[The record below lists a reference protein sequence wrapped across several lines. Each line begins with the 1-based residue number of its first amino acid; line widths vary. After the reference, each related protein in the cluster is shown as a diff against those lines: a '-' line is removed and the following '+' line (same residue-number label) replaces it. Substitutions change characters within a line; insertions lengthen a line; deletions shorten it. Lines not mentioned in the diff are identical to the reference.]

1 MGWGLYEVRTWR
13 TYQGRATHAMD
24 HCAWLFVAQERCKGI
39 SIGRRSS
46 VPIPSPSDDRS
57 RTASEPAPGFN
68 RLNVVEWIQCGLL
81 PALSTPFREAL
92 PSGNAVEQLKPRI
105 NTPPLPLD
113 HLRSLPS
120 SSHSTLQFTSLHFPI
135 HVPLSLQSINHPH
148 TSINMPFGWGKPPVY
163 LALVLALAVAN
174 HPTNRRFSGRL
185 RPG

>member
-1 MGWGLYEVRTWR
+1 
-13 TYQGRATHAMD
+13 MD

-81 PALSTPFREAL
+81 SALSTPFREAL

-113 HLRSLPS
+113 HLPSLPL
-120 SSHSTLQFTSLHFPI
+120 SSHSTLQFTSLHFPYKYPSLFSQLI
-135 HVPLSLQSINHPH
+135 ALPPLSTCLSDGV
-148 TSINMPFGWGKPPVY
+148 SLPFTWPSFSPSP
-163 LALVLALAVAN
+163 VAN
-174 HPTNRRFSGRL
+174 HPTNRRLSGRL
-185 RPG
+185 RPGQWR